1 MKGRVVPNMDDLE
14 WMKGNKGIEKSLVL
28 ADCRDFDE
36 ENEPWT
42 LSCIFH
48 VNIHKFN
55 VLLYGH
61 STIMKRYV
69 P

>member
-1 MKGRVVPNMDDLE
+1 
-14 WMKGNKGIEKSLVL
+14 MKGNEGNEKSLVL

-42 LSCIFH
+42 LLCICH